1 VAAIKAEEEG
11 AVVAR
16 KHQHQRDLIRSV
28 SIITAIIIMDLQV
41 SINQVTKR
49 APN

>member
-1 VAAIKAEEEG
+1 VAAIKAVEEG

-16 KHQHQRDLIRSV
+16 KHQRDLIRSV